1 VKHVA
6 YLKIG
11 MKMPIASS
19 HGLEATNRPYRKHY
33 LFPGVKQLNK
43 EEGVAGVPTQ
53 INHSCSLGKVH
64 LLIPRKWDWRGL
76 RFFSECQVS
85 EHQISERHIAEF

>member
-33 LFPGVKQLNK
+33 LFPGVKQL
-43 EEGVAGVPTQ
+43 
-53 INHSCSLGKVH
+53 
-64 LLIPRKWDWRGL
+64 GL
-76 RFFSECQVS
+76 KPQTGLTGNTTCFLE
-85 EHQISERHIAEF
+85 